1 VVFIP
6 VHDTWKVNK
15 ITNYNYNYNTT
26 ITESFYELR
35 GNWAGS
41 NKWKTYVW
49 PTRTLYCRTQ

>member
-1 VVFIP
+1 MSPVV
-6 VHDTWKVNK
+6 K
-15 ITNYNYNYNTT
+15 IRYLTNNTT